1 MQIKEGFTFES
12 FTSEIAA
19 VVGVGS
25 VFSSLDNILKADSGE
40 KLNLA
45 HEEGKVFLIDFW
57 ATWCGPCQKP
67 MRHNCELM
75 EKYAEAWKDKVR
87 IIALSIDDT
96 PDALMRF
103 IQNRQMEKVEHFVAG
118 ESECSE
124 VYGVTGVPHVCLVDK
139 KGKI

>member
-1 MQIKEGFTFES
+1 
-12 FTSEIAA
+12 
-19 VVGVGS
+19 
-25 VFSSLDNILKADSGE
+25 
-40 KLNLA
+40 
-45 HEEGKVFLIDFW
+45 
-57 ATWCGPCQKP
+57 

-139 KGKI
+139 KGKIQFLGHPMNLKLEEDIQALLDDK